1 MRDVKNLSKPVSSLD
16 PINRTADADGTGVD
30 LQGFEGAL
38 IVAQVGAEGDTLDAS
53 NYIELEVEESDSL
66 SSGYTDVVDADLVGF
81 VDGANDGT
89 FAKVNAAAQA
99 PGIFYA
105 AYTGIKRYIRVID
118 NRTGTHTTG
127 TPTSAA
133 VIGMLARKAPPS

>member
-16 PINRTADADGTGVD
+16 PANRTADADGTGVD

-38 IVAQVGAEGDTLDAS
+38 IVGQVGAEGDTLGAS
-53 NYIELEVEESDSL
+53 DDINLEVEESDDDST
-66 SSGYTDVVDADLVGF
+66 YTDVADADLIGSVT
-81 VDGANDGT
+81 GANTGT
-89 FAKVNAAAQA
+89 FAHVDDNAEA

-105 AYTGIKRYIRVID
+105 AYIGIKRYVRVVD
-118 NRTGTHTTG
+118 NRTGTHSTG
-127 TPTSAA
+127 TPTSAT